1 MDTCPDCGAKVA
13 RDVAA
18 CPECGSD
25 FHERTISFPPVE
37 QPASHPG
44 GGHGATDGPV
54 LVVRKGPEV
63 GERFY
68 LEDGRLTIGRDPASG
83 IFLNDITVSRAHASL
98 DIQNGAV
105 TVADEGSLNG
115 VYVNGVSV
123 DKATLRNGDQLQ
135 IGRFQMVFMSGGGE

>member
-1 MDTCPDCGAKVA
+1 MDTCPGCGAKVA
-13 RDVAA
+13 NDATT
-18 CPECGSD
+18 CPKCGSD
-25 FHERTISFPPVE
+25 LHERTISFPAVE
-37 QPASHPG
+37 GASG
-44 GGHGATDGPV
+44 AGAGGHDVTDGPV

-68 LEDGRLTIGRDPASG
+68 LEDGHLTVGRDPASG

-98 DIQNGAV
+98 DIDAGHV

-123 DKATLRNGDQLQ
+123 DKAVLVNGDQLQ